1 MCWHPQKFNKPKN
14 DTVAQAVLYRR
25 CVSTTLYSPQFERK
39 IAQLCFTWLPLSAPS
54 PPEPTLS
61 QNQQVENQNPE
72 HLDDDKLLAFLKRK
86 IYICD
91 VRAAW
96 RSCNVFTTSW
106 IRAVQGQRV
115 KRCPK
120 EEEAGVKN
128 LGDNKQA
135 GRGRRVDWQRA
146 CFLWPLVGRW
156 RQQQAAVSGKL
167 CTNQCHADQRR
178 TIQYIFAAAQK
189 VGFIRTNH
197 TNREFTSYLFFFL
210 FLWVGGPH
218 NGSADV

>member
-1 MCWHPQKFNKPKN
+1 M
-14 DTVAQAVLYRR
+14 
-25 CVSTTLYSPQFERK
+25 
-39 IAQLCFTWLPLSAPS
+39 PLSAPS

-146 CFLWPLVGRW
+146 CFLCGATLGGGSRPRSLGNC
-156 RQQQAAVSGKL
+156 AP
-167 CTNQCHADQRR
+167 TNA
-178 TIQYIFAAAQK
+178 T
-189 VGFIRTNH
+189 RTNVELS
-197 TNREFTSYLFFFL
+197 NISLLQLKRLALF
-210 FLWVGGPH
+210 
-218 NGSADV
+218 

>member
-1 MCWHPQKFNKPKN
+1 M
-14 DTVAQAVLYRR
+14 LYRR

-39 IAQLCFTWLPLSAPS
+39 IAQLCFPWLPLSAPS

-61 QNQQVENQNPE
+61 QDQHQQVENQNPE
-72 HLDDDKLLAFLKRK
+72 HLDDDKLSAFLKRK
-86 IYICD
+86 IYN

-146 CFLWPLVGRW
+146 CFLCGATLGGSRPRSLGNC
-156 RQQQAAVSGKL
+156 AP
-167 CTNQCHADQRR
+167 TNA
-178 TIQYIFAAAQK
+178 T
-189 VGFIRTNH
+189 RTNVELSNISLLQLKRLALFWQ
-197 TNREFTSYLFFFL
+197 TIPTESSPLIFFF
-210 FLWVGGPH
+210 FLWVGDSH
-218 NGSADV
+218 NGSADI

>member
-1 MCWHPQKFNKPKN
+1 M
-14 DTVAQAVLYRR
+14 
-25 CVSTTLYSPQFERK
+25 
-39 IAQLCFTWLPLSAPS
+39 PLSAPS

-146 CFLWPLVGRW
+146 CFLCGATLGGEVE
-156 RQQQAAVSGKL
+156 
-167 CTNQCHADQRR
+167 
-178 TIQYIFAAAQK
+178 AAAGRGLWEIVHQPMPR
-189 VGFIRTNH
+189 GP
-197 TNREFTSYLFFFL
+197 TSNYPIYLCC
-210 FLWVGGPH
+210 
-218 NGSADV
+218 S